1 MASQNSYPLR
11 MNGYIYSKG
20 TSAGF
25 ARMQRL
31 GIPRPLYSLQDKLAS
46 ILRSKYRVLVRQLL
60 RDLKS
65 KCAES
70 NIVMDAA
77 PEDDSLESLL
87 KFFDE
92 MGKKLKEEN
101 EEMIARVNLNTI
113 SNTLEHEWLQ
123 EQETELPEFFVKK
136 IDNVFAKEQV
146 DYLKRLIG
154 DADQRTAGII
164 QSFSIDK
171 KQFFEDNMKA
181 VRTLYL
187 ENSLDRI
194 KGEESEIKKKIIQK
208 IIDYADGTSDTLEL
222 ADLVKAGYEGAD
234 RYARLFARDQM
245 QRFNKACTIAT
256 FKSAAVTKVKWVT
269 CNDIRVR
276 KTHKALNGQ
285 VFDVNNLPKE
295 VDDYNCRCGLVPV
308 EWADD

>member
-1 MASQNSYPLR
+1 
-11 MNGYIYSKG
+11 
-20 TSAGF
+20 
-25 ARMQRL
+25 MQRL

-77 PEDDSLESLL
+77 PEDDTLDSLL

-101 EEMIARVNLNTI
+101 EQMIARVNLNTI
-113 SNTLEHEWLQ
+113 SNTLEHEWLE
-123 EQETELPEFFVKK
+123 EQETEIPEFFVKK
-136 IDNVFAKEQV
+136 IDNVFVKEQA

-187 ENSLDRI
+187 ENSIDRI

-276 KTHKALNGQ
+276 KTHKALNGK

>member
-1 MASQNSYPLR
+1 

-60 RDLKS
+60 RDLKA
-65 KCAES
+65 KCSES

-77 PEDDSLESLL
+77 PEDDTLESLL

-113 SNTLEHEWLQ
+113 SNTLEHEWLE
-123 EQETELPEFFVKK
+123 EQETELPEYFVKK
-136 IDNVFAKEQV
+136 IDNVFVKEQA

-164 QSFSIDK
+164 QSFSLDK
-171 KQFFEDNMKA
+171 KRFFEDNMKA

-208 IIDYADGTSDTLEL
+208 IIDYANGTSDTLEL

-308 EWADD
+308 EWAE

>member
-1 MASQNSYPLR
+1 

-31 GIPRPLYSLQDKLAS
+31 GIPRPLYSLQDKLAGY
-46 ILRSKYRVLVRQLL
+46 LRVKYRVLVRKLL
-60 RDLKS
+60 RDLKA
-65 KCAES
+65 KCADS

-77 PEDDSLESLL
+77 PGDDSLDSLL
-87 KFFDE
+87 NFFDE

-113 SNTLEHEWLQ
+113 SNTLEHEWLE

-136 IDNVFAKEQV
+136 IENVFVKEQA

-171 KQFFEDNMKA
+171 KQFFEDNMRA

-208 IIDYADGTSDTLEL
+208 IIDYANGTSDTLEL

-276 KTHKALNGQ
+276 KTHKALNGK

>member
-1 MASQNSYPLR
+1 MAKNSVYPLR

-25 ARMQRL
+25 ERMQKQ
-31 GIPRPLYSLQDKLAS
+31 GIPRPLYSLQDKLAGY
-46 ILRSKYRVLVRQLL
+46 LRVKYRVLVRKLL
-60 RDLKS
+60 RDLKA

-77 PEDDSLESLL
+77 PEDDSLENLM

-101 EEMIARVNLNTI
+101 EQIIARVNLNTI
-113 SNTLEHEWLQ
+113 SNTLEHEWLE
-123 EQETELPEFFVKK
+123 EQETEFPEFFVRK
-136 IDNVFAKEQV
+136 IENVFVKEQA

-154 DADQRTAGII
+154 DADQRTAGIL

-171 KQFFEDNMKA
+171 KQFFEDNMQA
-181 VRTLYL
+181 VRTLYI

-276 KTHKALNGQ
+276 KTHKALNGK

>member
-1 MASQNSYPLR
+1 

-31 GIPRPLYSLQDKLAS
+31 GIPRPLYSLQDKLAGY
-46 ILRSKYRVLVRQLL
+46 LRVKYRVLVRKLL
-60 RDLKS
+60 RDLKA
-65 KCAES
+65 KCADS

-77 PEDDSLESLL
+77 PGDDSLDSLL
-87 KFFDE
+87 NFFDE

-101 EEMIARVNLNTI
+101 EELIARVNLNTI
-113 SNTLEHEWLQ
+113 SNTLEHEWLE

-136 IDNVFAKEQV
+136 IENVFVKEQA

-171 KQFFEDNMKA
+171 KQFFEDNMRA

-208 IIDYADGTSDTLEL
+208 IIDYANGTSDTLEL

-276 KTHKALNGQ
+276 KTHKALNGK